1 MASITIDGQ
10 PAVFTEGTI
19 AGLQNAQTS
28 TTSQID
34 ALDGLAAAVVVRVN
48 TLHTPGTDLDGNP
61 GTNFFNNAV
70 PVTAANISINAA
82 ITASPRLIVASPV
95 TQPGQTGTIAGQ
107 IANLLTDKNTTVGAR
122 TGSFSTIF
130 GSLLSDAGEKV
141 RAAEN
146 SLQTQAAVL
155 AQATAQR
162 DAVSGVSLDEEALN
176 LMQYQKA
183 FEAASKFIMV
193 ADEMTQMILSLAQ

>member
-1 MASITIDGQ
+1 MTVISEKIKYRVLLALFSCLAIFVYLPLVIN
-10 PAVFTEGTI
+10 I
-19 AGLQNAQTS
+19 HTS
-28 TTSQID
+28 VRGD
-34 ALDGLAAAVVVRVN
+34 WDLA
-48 TLHTPGTDLDGNP
+48 
-61 GTNFFNNAV
+61 FFNNAV

-183 FEAASKFIMV
+183 FEAASKFIKV